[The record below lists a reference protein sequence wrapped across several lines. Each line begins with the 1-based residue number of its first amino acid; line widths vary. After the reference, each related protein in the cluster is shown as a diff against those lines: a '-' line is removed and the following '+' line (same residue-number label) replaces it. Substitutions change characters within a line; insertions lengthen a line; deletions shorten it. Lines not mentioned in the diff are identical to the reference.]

1 MLWYSLRFS
10 VRLQLKDTSSDVLYI
25 ACGIFLC
32 SSTKHSTHAICDS
45 QQLMHVYE
53 REREWVLPTQQV
65 TWSLNYWMLK
75 NYLKNYSLS
84 LIYMHELLTLLTL
97 ILITVQVNVFCS
109 ETIGLF
115 KKNIHISHVLKIHFQ
130 PSLINYAHFSLS
142 NQFSLDKLYKRLNKK
157 MKSCYSLFLLLHSEI
172 H

>member
-1 MLWYSLRFS
+1 MCFILPVVFFS
-10 VRLQLKDTSSDVLYI
+10 VLQLSTALMLSVIVNSS
-25 ACGIFLC
+25 CMC
-32 SSTKHSTHAICDS
+32 
-45 QQLMHVYE
+45 M

-75 NYLKNYSLS
+75 YYLKIYSLS

-97 ILITVQVNVFCS
+97 ILITVQVNVFCN

-172 H
+172 R